1 MHIYFFHQSRIRSPP
16 PHPQENT
23 KPMRKTSAWI
33 PVLLSALFVLTG
45 LAGLALS
52 EDNPKKM
59 QSAPTATAPAPP
71 VPTVMLI
78 KIDDPI
84 TPMIA
89 EFIIKSI
96 DKAAKQND
104 EALIIEMDTPGGLVE
119 STREIIKKMLVSE
132 VPIVV
137 YVAPEGSRAASA
149 GVFITLTANIAAMAP
164 NTRMGSA
171 SPVQLEGKMDET
183 MAKKVTNDLAAMIRG
198 IAEKRGRNAKWAED
212 AVRKSISA
220 TETEALKLGVIDLIA
235 PDITA
240 LLKQIHGRT
249 VDVALG
255 KKTLNTADAVV
266 KERTMGFRYK
276 LLGIIS
282 NPNVAY
288 ILMIL
293 GFYGLYFELSNP
305 GAIFP
310 GVAGAICLILAFY
323 ALQTLPINYAGLM
336 LIILAIGLFIAEAFI
351 TSHGVLG
358 VGGTI
363 AMLFGSLMLI
373 DSPEPSLQISWAV
386 IIPVVAASALLFIVT
401 VTVAVRAQRSRVDT
415 GKEGLIGMQ
424 AEAKTEIGEDGQVF
438 LRGEYWNARS
448 DERIAKGEKVTVI
461 AVKGLR
467 LIVKKVP

>member
-1 MHIYFFHQSRIRSPP
+1 
-16 PHPQENT
+16 
-23 KPMRKTSAWI
+23 MRRTLASFTAALSLLLI
-33 PVLLSALFVLTG
+33 LSGLSGRALSA
-45 LAGLALS
+45 
-52 EDNPKKM
+52 DQPKTEV
-59 QSAPTATAPAPP
+59 STPTATAPAPHAR
-71 VPTVMLI
+71 TVLLI
-78 KIDDPI
+78 KIDAPI

-96 DKAAKQND
+96 DKAAKQNA

-119 STREIIKKMLVSE
+119 STREIIKKMLATE
-132 VPIVV
+132 VPTVV

-171 SPVQLEGKMDET
+171 SPVQMEGKMDET

-198 IAEKRGRNAKWAED
+198 IAEKRGRNATWAED

-220 TETEALKLGVIDLIA
+220 TETEALKLGVIDLVA
-235 PDITA
+235 PDIAT
-240 LLKQIHGRT
+240 LLKKINGRT

-255 KKTLNTADAVV
+255 KRTLNTADAVV
-266 KERTMGFRYK
+266 KEHAMGFRYK

-282 NPNVAY
+282 NPNIAY

-351 TSHGVLG
+351 TSHGILG
-358 VGGTI
+358 VGGAV

-386 IIPVVAASALLFIVT
+386 ILPVVAASSLLFIVT
-401 VTVAVRAQRSRVDT
+401 VTVAVRAHRGRVDT
-415 GKEGLIGMQ
+415 GKEGLIGMH
-424 AEAKTEIGEDGQVF
+424 AEAKTEVGEDGQVF
-438 LRGEYWNARS
+438 LRGEYWNAQS
-448 DERIAKGEKVTVI
+448 DEHIAKGEKVTVV
-461 AVKGLR
+461 AVDGLR
-467 LIVKKVP
+467 LKVRKVV

>member
-1 MHIYFFHQSRIRSPP
+1 MLSLS
-16 PHPQENT
+16 
-23 KPMRKTSAWI
+23 
-33 PVLLSALFVLTG
+33 LLLIVSG
-45 LAGLALS
+45 LAGLAMS
-52 EDNPKKM
+52 ADQPAKE
-59 QSAPTATAPAPP
+59 QSMPTATAPAAPADR
-71 VPTVMLI
+71 TVLVI
-78 KIDDPI
+78 TIDDPI

-96 DKAAKQND
+96 DKAVKQNA
-104 EALIIEMDTPGGLVE
+104 EALVIRMDTPGGLVE
-119 STREIIKKMLVSE
+119 STREIIKKMLASD
-132 VPIVV
+132 VPTVV
-137 YVAPEGSRAASA
+137 YVAPDGSRAASA

-198 IAEKRGRNAKWAED
+198 IAEKRGRNAAWAEE
-212 AVRKSISA
+212 AVRKSVSA
-220 TETEALKLGVIDLIA
+220 TEMEALKLGVIDLIA
-235 PDITA
+235 PDIPT
-240 LLKQIHGRT
+240 LLKKIDGRT

-255 KKTLNTADAVV
+255 KKTLRTADATV
-266 KERTMGFRYK
+266 KEHAMGFRYK

-282 NPNVAY
+282 NPNIAY

-305 GAIFP
+305 GAILP

-358 VGGTI
+358 VGGAI

-401 VTVAVRAQRSRVDT
+401 VTVAIRSQRSHVDT
-415 GKEGLIGMQ
+415 GKEGLIGMH
-424 AEAKTEIGEDGQVF
+424 AEAKTDIGADGQVF
-438 LRGEYWNARS
+438 LRGEYWTAWS
-448 DERIAKGEKVTVI
+448 DDHISKGEKVTVT
-461 AVKGLR
+461 AVEGLK
-467 LIVKKVP
+467 LKVKKSA

>member
-1 MHIYFFHQSRIRSPP
+1 M
-16 PHPQENT
+16 
-23 KPMRKTSAWI
+23 AWLTLSLS
-33 PVLLSALFVLTG
+33 LLLILSG

-52 EDNPKKM
+52 ADQPATER
-59 QSAPTATAPAPP
+59 STPTATAPAPP
-71 VPTVMLI
+71 AHTVLLI
-78 KIDDPI
+78 TIDDPI
-84 TPMIA
+84 TPTIA

-96 DKAAKQND
+96 DKAAKQNA
-104 EALIIEMDTPGGLVE
+104 EALIIRMDTPGGLVE
-119 STREIIKKMLVSE
+119 STREIIKKMLASD
-132 VPIVV
+132 VPTVV

-171 SPVQLEGKMDET
+171 SPVQMEGKMDDT

-198 IAEKRGRNAKWAED
+198 IAEKRGRNAAWAED

-220 TETEALKLGVIDLIA
+220 TEAEALKLGVIDLIA
-235 PDITA
+235 PDIPT
-240 LLKQIHGRT
+240 LLKKIDGRT

-255 KKTLNTADAVV
+255 KKTLRTADAAVT
-266 KERTMGFRYK
+266 EHAMGFRYK

-282 NPNVAY
+282 NPNIAY

-305 GAIFP
+305 GAILP

-358 VGGTI
+358 VGGAV

-401 VTVAVRAQRSRVDT
+401 VTVAIRSQRSHVDT
-415 GKEGLIGMQ
+415 GKEGLIGMH
-424 AEAKTEIGEDGQVF
+424 AEARTDIGADGQVF
-438 LRGEYWNARS
+438 IRGEYWSAWS
-448 DERIAKGEKVTVI
+448 DEPIAKGDKVMVT
-461 AVKGLR
+461 AVEGLR
-467 LIVKKVP
+467 LKVRKSA

>member
-1 MHIYFFHQSRIRSPP
+1 
-16 PHPQENT
+16 
-23 KPMRKTSAWI
+23 MRTTLATFTVSLSLLL
-33 PVLLSALFVLTG
+33 VLSGLTG
-45 LAGLALS
+45 LALS
-52 EDNPKKM
+52 ADQPKAEV
-59 QSAPTATAPAPP
+59 SAPTATAPAPP
-71 VPTVMLI
+71 VHTVMLI

-96 DKAAKQND
+96 DKAAKQNA

-119 STREIIKKMLVSE
+119 STREIIKKMLAAD
-132 VPIVV
+132 VPTVV
-137 YVAPEGSRAASA
+137 YVAPDGSRAASA

-220 TETEALKLGVIDLIA
+220 TEAEALKLGVIDLIA
-235 PDITA
+235 PDIPT
-240 LLKQIHGRT
+240 LLKKIDGRT

-255 KKTLNTADAVV
+255 KKTLWTADAVV
-266 KERTMGFRYK
+266 KEHAMGFRYR

-282 NPNVAY
+282 NPNIAY

-310 GVAGAICLILAFY
+310 GVAGAILLILAFY

-336 LIILAIGLFIAEAFI
+336 LIILAIALFIAEAFI

-373 DSPEPSLQISWAV
+373 DSPDPSLRISWVV
-386 IIPVVAASALLFIVT
+386 ILPVVAASSLLFIIT
-401 VTVAVRAQRSRVDT
+401 VTVAVRAHRSRVDT
-415 GKEGLIGMQ
+415 GKEGLIGMH
-424 AEAKTEIGEDGQVF
+424 AEAKTDVREDGQVF

-448 DERIAKGEKVTVI
+448 DERIAKGEKVIVLS
-461 AVKGLR
+461 VEGLR
-467 LIVKKVP
+467 LIVKKIP

>member
-1 MHIYFFHQSRIRSPP
+1 MQ
-16 PHPQENT
+16 
-23 KPMRKTSAWI
+23 KTIAWFTI
-33 PVLLSALFVLTG
+33 SLSVLLVLSGLTG
-45 LAGLALS
+45 LALS
-52 EDNPKKM
+52 ADRPTTEG
-59 QSAPTATAPAPP
+59 SAPTATAPARP

-96 DKAAKQND
+96 DKAARQNA
-104 EALIIEMDTPGGLVE
+104 EALIIEMDTPGGLVD
-119 STREIIKKMLVSE
+119 STREIIKKMLASE
-132 VPIVV
+132 VPTVV
-137 YVAPEGSRAASA
+137 YVAPDGSRAASA

-171 SPVQLEGKMDET
+171 SPVQMEGKMDET

-212 AVRKSISA
+212 AVRKAISA

-235 PDITA
+235 PDINA
-240 LLKQIHGRT
+240 LLKKIDGRT
-249 VDVALG
+249 VEVALG
-255 KKTLNTADAVV
+255 KRTLRTADAVV
-266 KERTMGFRYK
+266 KERIMGFRYK

-282 NPNVAY
+282 NPNIAY

-358 VGGTI
+358 VGGAV

-386 IIPVVAASALLFIVT
+386 ILPVVAASSLLFIVT
-401 VTVAVRAQRSRVDT
+401 VTVAVRSHRGRVDT
-415 GKEGLIGMQ
+415 GKEGLIGML
-424 AEAKTEIGEDGQVF
+424 AEAKTEIGKDGQVF
-438 LRGEYWNARS
+438 LRGEYWNAQS
-448 DERIAKGEKVTVI
+448 DEHIAKGEKVMVV
-461 AVKGLR
+461 AVDGLR
-467 LIVKKVP
+467 LRVRKAV

>member
-1 MHIYFFHQSRIRSPP
+1 
-16 PHPQENT
+16 
-23 KPMRKTSAWI
+23 MRKTLATYIVALSLFL
-33 PVLLSALFVLTG
+33 VLAG
-45 LAGLALS
+45 GAGLALS
-52 EDNPKKM
+52 TDTPEKIV
-59 QSAPTATAPAPP
+59 SAPAQTVPAPP
-71 VPTVMLI
+71 AHTVLLI

-96 DKAAKQND
+96 DAATKQNA

-119 STREIIKKMLVSE
+119 STREIVKKMLASD
-132 VPIVV
+132 VPTVV
-137 YVAPEGSRAASA
+137 YVAPDGSRAASA

-164 NTRMGSA
+164 NTRIGSA
-171 SPVQLEGKMDET
+171 SPVQMEGKMDET
-183 MAKKVTNDLAAMIRG
+183 MAKKVTNDLAAMVRG

-220 TETEALKLGVIDLIA
+220 TEAEALKLGVIDLIA
-235 PDITA
+235 PDIAT
-240 LLKQIHGRT
+240 LLKKIDGRT

-255 KKTLNTADAVV
+255 KKTLKTADAVV
-266 KERTMGFRYK
+266 KEHAMGFRYK

-282 NPNVAY
+282 NPNIAY

-305 GAIFP
+305 GAILP
-310 GVAGAICLILAFY
+310 GVAGAIFLILAFY

-358 VGGTI
+358 VGGAV

-373 DSPEPSLQISWAV
+373 DSPEPSLRVSWAV

-401 VTVAVRAQRSRVDT
+401 VSVAVRAHRGRVDT
-415 GKEGLIGMQ
+415 GKEGLLGMH
-424 AEAKTEIGEDGQVF
+424 AEAKTDVGEDGQVF
-438 LRGEYWNARS
+438 VHGEYWNARS
-448 DERIAKGEKVTVI
+448 DEPIAKGEKVTVT
-461 AVKGLR
+461 AVEGLR
-467 LIVKKVP
+467 LKVKKVT

>member
-1 MHIYFFHQSRIRSPP
+1 
-16 PHPQENT
+16 
-23 KPMRKTSAWI
+23 MRTTIALFTISLS
-33 PVLLSALFVLTG
+33 VLLLLSG
-45 LAGLALS
+45 LSGLALS
-52 EDNPKKM
+52 ADQPKTEV
-59 QSAPTATAPAPP
+59 STPTATSPAPP
-71 VPTVMLI
+71 ARTVLLI
-78 KIDDPI
+78 KIDAPI

-96 DKAAKQND
+96 DKAAKQNA

-119 STREIIKKMLVSE
+119 STREIIKKMLAAE
-132 VPIVV
+132 VPTVV
-137 YVAPEGSRAASA
+137 YVAPDGSRAASA

-171 SPVQLEGKMDET
+171 SPVQMEGKMDET

-198 IAEKRGRNAKWAED
+198 IAEKRGRNAAWAED

-220 TETEALKLGVIDLIA
+220 TETEALKLGVIDLVA
-235 PDITA
+235 PDIST
-240 LLKQIHGRT
+240 LLKKINGRT

-255 KKTLNTADAVV
+255 KRTLNTADAVV
-266 KERTMGFRYK
+266 KEHAMGFRYK

-282 NPNVAY
+282 NPNIAY

-351 TSHGVLG
+351 TSHGILG
-358 VGGTI
+358 VGGAV

-386 IIPVVAASALLFIVT
+386 ILPVVAASALLFIVT
-401 VTVAVRAQRSRVDT
+401 VTVAVRAHRGRVDT
-415 GKEGLIGMQ
+415 GKEGLIGMH

-448 DERIAKGEKVTVI
+448 DEHIAKGEKVSVV
-461 AVKGLR
+461 AVDGLR
-467 LIVKKVP
+467 LKVRKVV